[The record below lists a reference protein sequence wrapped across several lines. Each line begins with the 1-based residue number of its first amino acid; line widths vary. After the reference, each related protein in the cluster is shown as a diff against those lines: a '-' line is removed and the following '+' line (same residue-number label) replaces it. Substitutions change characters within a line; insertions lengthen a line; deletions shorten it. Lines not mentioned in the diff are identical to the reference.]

1 MNVPFWCFIYIL
13 MNAFFP
19 LCSILNL
26 PQLSWSN
33 FSTSSQNSV
42 VSNIESAKL
51 EALLEEYNDTE
62 MSTEEKVNYNIC
74 KLQAYVMYFWCIYS
88 RSHLTLIVVSNTP
101 TSHAHLS

>member
-1 MNVPFWCFIYIL
+1 

-74 KLQAYVMYFWCIYS
+74 KLQAYVMYF
-88 RSHLTLIVVSNTP
+88 
-101 TSHAHLS
+101 